1 MAELYIGA
9 MSGTSLDGVDTVL
22 ILIDKDKID
31 IQCNYSEAFPSNLRE
46 QILSLCSPG
55 KNEIQ
60 RLGELNVILAN
71 FTAKAINKLLL
82 KARKSQDKIK
92 AIGSHGQ
99 TVRHIPNTLY
109 PFSLQIGDPS
119 LIAHLT
125 GITTVADFRMAD
137 IAAGGQGAPLVPAFH
152 QAVFSS
158 KDTTRAIINIGGIAN
173 ITFLP
178 PTNNSKHTRIKGYD
192 IGPGNTLM
200 DQWIQQKLGKPYD
213 DKGIWADSGKLQP
226 ELLSAFMEDE
236 FIQKSSPK
244 SSGREY
250 FNLAWI
256 QKYLEDK
263 NQGNDEDIQRTL
275 NEFTASC
282 IAKSIK
288 FETQNIPCEVY
299 LCGGGVNNNLL
310 TKRLSKL
317 LPYYPIATTT
327 KLGID
332 PQLVEAAAFAWL
344 ASQTIK
350 GLAGNITAVT
360 GASCAKI
367 LGGIYPA

>member
-1 MAELYIGA
+1 MAEFFIGT

-22 ILIDKDKID
+22 ISIDEGKLSTLCDYSID
-31 IQCNYSEAFPSNLRE
+31 FPSNLRE
-46 QILSLCSPG
+46 KIFTLCSQG
-55 KNEIQ
+55 ENEIQ
-60 RLGELNVILAN
+60 RCGELDVVLAD

-82 KARKSQDKIK
+82 KANKSPNEVK

-99 TVRHIPNTLY
+99 TVRHNPHGPH

-125 GITTVADFRMAD
+125 GITTVSNFRMAD

-152 QAVFSS
+152 QSVFSS
-158 KDTTRAIINIGGIAN
+158 QETARAIINIGGIAN

-178 PTNNSKHTRIKGYD
+178 LENSERSIKGYD

-213 DKGIWADSGKLQP
+213 NNGAWADSGR
-226 ELLSAFMEDE
+226 LLPALLCAFMEDE
-236 FIQKSSPK
+236 FIQKSGPK

-256 QKYLEDK
+256 KNHLEGE
-263 NQGNDEDIQRTL
+263 NYSNNEDVQRTL
-275 NEFTASC
+275 NEFTATS
-282 IAKSIK
+282 IANSIK
-288 FETQNIPCEVY
+288 LETQNTPCEVY
-299 LCGGGVNNNLL
+299 LCGGGVNNNSL
-310 TKRLSKL
+310 TQRLSEL
-317 LPYYPIATTT
+317 LPHYPIATTA

-350 GLAGNITAVT
+350 GLTGNITAAT
-360 GASCAKI
+360 GASCPKI